1 MPFSILENGII
12 ISKNEKVEYLIFF
25 FVYHN
30 ADSANNRPIIILI
43 QNLSLIL
50 PFITIFQ
57 NFKFHALLYK

>member
-12 ISKNEKVEYLIFF
+12 ISKNEKVEYPIF

-30 ADSANNRPIIILI
+30 AYSANNKPIIILI